1 MIIYTEV
8 EILEGCRN
16 GNPAMQKIVY
26 EKYVPKMYSI
36 CLRYTGN
43 REDARDLMHDGFIK
57 VFSNF
62 KSYREESTLDAWIT
76 RVIINNTLNQLRKK
90 NKELS
95 HQKEYQLEL
104 KNEQEYI
111 EDDNYLE
118 KFTSN
123 DIKLAIMKLPQGQR
137 TVLNLY
143 VFEDYSHKE
152 IASLTGISEG
162 TSKSQL
168 ARARITLKELL
179 LKNKTHTDELPR

>member
-1 MIIYTEV
+1 MIIYTEL

-16 GNPAMQKIVY
+16 GNPALQKIVY
-26 EKYVPKMYSI
+26 EKYAPKMYSI
-36 CLRYTGN
+36 CLRYTRN
-43 REDARDLMHDGFIK
+43 REDARDMMHDGFIK

-76 RVIINNTLNQLRKK
+76 RVIINNILNELRKK
-90 NKELS
+90 NIELS
-95 HQKEYQLEL
+95 HQKEYQIEMT
-104 KNEQEYI
+104 NENEGN
-111 EDDNYLE
+111 DDDTYLE
-118 KFTSN
+118 KYTAN
-123 DIKLAIMKLPQGQR
+123 DIKSAILKLPQGQR

-152 IASLTGISEG
+152 IAKLAGISEG

-179 LKNKTHTDELPR
+179 LKNKTHTDELS

>member
-1 MIIYTEV
+1 MIIYTEN

-16 GNPAMQKIVY
+16 GNPALQKIVY
-26 EKYVPKMYSI
+26 EKYAPKMYSI
-36 CLRYTGN
+36 CLRYSRN

-62 KSYREESTLDAWIT
+62 KSYRHESTLDAWIT
-76 RVIINNTLNQLRKK
+76 RVIINNILNQLRKK
-90 NKELS
+90 NIELS

-104 KNEQEYI
+104 RNEQEYV

-118 KFTSN
+118 KFTAN
-123 DIKLAIMKLPQGQR
+123 DIKSAILMLPPGQR

-152 IASLTGISEG
+152 IAKQTGISEG

-168 ARARITLKELL
+168 ARARITLKQLL
-179 LKNKTHTDELPR
+179 MKNKTHSDELHR